1 MNPLQKITTRTP
13 AATLSRDLIA
23 EYISYIDRPEKTTR
37 TYLNN
42 LKQFFKWL
50 QAEGIRNPQRT
61 DIIRYR
67 DHMAATRKPN
77 TVKQYLQ
84 SAKQFFRWT
93 AAAGYYPN
101 IAENIHAP
109 RTQSDHHKKDA
120 LTASDV
126 LHIEQSIKAA
136 SDAKARAAESK
147 AKDTTGR
154 IDRAT
159 EQGKRLYAMYL
170 LAVTAG
176 LRTVEL
182 SRANIRDLETRNGN
196 ARLYIHGK
204 GRAEAD
210 QKKPVAR
217 EVYEALE
224 DYILTR
230 RAPATP
236 DSPLFV
242 ATGNRSGGKRL
253 AATTISTMLKRAMQR
268 AGYDSD
274 RLTAHSLRHTAA
286 TNVMELTND
295 NVYLTQTYMRHSNPA
310 TTEIYLHRDTEAQES
325 EIAQKLFDHYHSAGN
340 DLTGTH
346 DLNTIIAG
354 MNPKQRRQLAR
365 ILSAC

>member
-1 MNPLQKITTRTP
+1 MNAMQTTMTPTPVIT
-13 AATLSRDLIA
+13 RDLITDFVN
-23 EYISYIDRPEKTTR
+23 YIDRSEKTTR
-37 TYLNN
+37 TYLIN

-50 QAEGIRNPQRT
+50 QAEGIRNPQRA

-67 DHMAATRKPN
+67 DHIAATRKPN

-84 SAKQFFRWT
+84 SVKQFFRWT

-109 RTQSDHHKKDA
+109 RIQSDHHKKDA

-126 LHIEQSIKAA
+126 LNIEQNIKAS

-176 LRTVEL
+176 LRTIEL
-182 SRANIRDLETRNGN
+182 SRANIRDLETRSGN
-196 ARLYIHGK
+196 ACLYIHGK

-210 QKKPVAR
+210 QKKPIAR
-217 EVYEALE
+217 EVYEALK

-242 ATGNRSGGKRL
+242 ATGNRSGGRAVPPPCSSPVSTAGASPGISRGGS
-253 AATTISTMLKRAMQR
+253 AAAPSHNPFPAPP
-268 AGYDSD
+268 A
-274 RLTAHSLRHTAA
+274 AHRGPRSGF
-286 TNVMELTND
+286 
-295 NVYLTQTYMRHSNPA
+295 P
-310 TTEIYLHRDTEAQES
+310 
-325 EIAQKLFDHYHSAGN
+325 
-340 DLTGTH
+340 
-346 DLNTIIAG
+346 
-354 MNPKQRRQLAR
+354 
-365 ILSAC
+365 